1 MTAGSDTI
9 WRYMNVSKF
18 TDLLQSGCLYFAS
31 PAQFESND
39 PLEGR
44 LPESHEDAERAIV
57 HRIFAPMAAL
67 QPHFSTS
74 PDMLAA
80 FDRVMAN
87 VKPDVATTRKQV
99 ALRFV
104 ISCWHKSPSESEW
117 MWDNYA
123 EGTGV
128 AVESTEQRLAD
139 SLSGTSGIVISD
151 VRYADYNNDAIERGH
166 RHYGLFMKRNSFSA
180 EKELR
185 ATLLRSESEWET
197 HAAKEGIRVP
207 CNLGT
212 LITAI
217 HVTPASETH
226 VRAIIAKFS
235 GARPDLLAKPVIVSA
250 VAKTP

>member
-1 MTAGSDTI
+1 
-9 WRYMNVSKF
+9 MNVTKF
-18 TDLLQSGCLYFAS
+18 TDLLQRGCLYFAS

-44 LPESHEDAERAIV
+44 LPKSHEDAEQAMA
-57 HRIFAPMAAL
+57 HGIFAPMAAL
-67 QPHFSTS
+67 RPHFSTS

-87 VKPDVATTRKQV
+87 AEPDVAITRKQA

-104 ISCWHKSPSESEW
+104 ISCWHKSPSQSEW

-128 AVESTEQRLAD
+128 AIESTEQQLTD
-139 SLSGTSGIVISD
+139 SLSGTSGILISD
-151 VRYADYNNDAIERGH
+151 VRYADYDNDAIERGH
-166 RHYGLFMKRNSFSA
+166 RQYGLFMKRNSFSA

-185 ATLLRSESEWET
+185 VTLLRPESEWET
-197 HAAKEGIRVP
+197 DAAKEGIRVP

-217 HVTPASETH
+217 HVKPASETH

-235 GARPDLLAKPVIVSA
+235 GTRPDLLAKPVVVSA
-250 VAKTP
+250 GR